1 MRRVHSWAAFVRHR
15 CNANRTVVR
24 RSLSSIIL
32 LPMTGLLRPRL
43 LALLAALCLALP
55 AGPLGA
61 QGGPTRPATRS
72 SSRADIES
80 AAAELDQLAA
90 STAYGERLRAR
101 ARADA
106 AVLRARLTDGDFKV
120 GDRIMLVV
128 EGQIVVND
136 TLSVLDGARLMVPGF
151 RAVSLAGVLRSELE
165 TKLRSE
171 LTDVVRQA
179 TVTARPLI
187 RLAVFGAVG
196 QPGYV
201 SVPAETTVDELLMVA
216 GGPTATA
223 EIEALRLVRSDTV
236 LVGPAAIRAAVAQ
249 GRTVG
254 ALDLTDGDALFVPEK
269 GLPWDRNSI
278 LQMVTFAL
286 SIFTILVFRRR

>member
-1 MRRVHSWAAFVRHR
+1 
-15 CNANRTVVR
+15 
-24 RSLSSIIL
+24 
-32 LPMTGLLRPRL
+32 MTGLHRPRL
-43 LALLAALCLALP
+43 LVLLAAVCLALP
-55 AGPLGA
+55 SGPVGA
-61 QGGPTRPATRS
+61 QGGTARPATRS
-72 SSRADIES
+72 SSRADLES

-101 ARADA
+101 ARSDA
-106 AVLRARLTDGDFKV
+106 TAIRARLTDGDFKV
-120 GDRIMLVV
+120 GDRIVLVV

-136 TLSVLDGARLMVPGF
+136 TVSVLEGARVMVPGF

-165 TKLRSE
+165 AKLRSE

-179 TVTARPLI
+179 TVTARPLV

-196 QPGYV
+196 QPGYM
-201 SVPAETTVDELLMVA
+201 SVPAETTVDDLLMIA

-223 EIEALRLVRSDTV
+223 EVEALRLVRSDTV
-236 LVGPAAIRAAVAQ
+236 LVGPAQIRAAVAQ

-269 GLPWDRNSI
+269 GLPWDRNAI
-278 LQMVTFAL
+278 LQMVTFTL
-286 SIFTILVFRRR
+286 SIVTIFLFNRR